1 MTNELVQLLN
11 KAKDELNKN
20 PKGQLVLPLRKEIYR
35 LMGERIEDNEG
46 HAIKTEGYFRRLK
59 LAVLCV
65 NHVLSIWEN
74 VMPNDNTPAN
84 ILKSIN
90 DYLSGKKDWDCLWEE
105 QNDFWAVLD
114 NYLCDGNDYGNSIYV
129 GHASINAV
137 MVALNDEDLGGEDY
151 INIFDEDLDPYT
163 WDTAFYA
170 SLAYSENESYDEE
183 TKIQKRREFWLWYLN
198 EGVMKAYNI

>member
-74 VMPNDNTPAN
+74 VMPNDNTPA
-84 ILKSIN
+84 
-90 DYLSGKKDWDCLWEE
+90 
-105 QNDFWAVLD
+105 
-114 NYLCDGNDYGNSIYV
+114 
-129 GHASINAV
+129 
-137 MVALNDEDLGGEDY
+137 
-151 INIFDEDLDPYT
+151 IF
-163 WDTAFYA
+163 
-170 SLAYSENESYDEE
+170 
-183 TKIQKRREFWLWYLN
+183 
-198 EGVMKAYNI
+198 

>member
-1 MTNELVQLLN
+1 
-11 KAKDELNKN
+11 
-20 PKGQLVLPLRKEIYR
+20 
-35 LMGERIEDNEG
+35 
-46 HAIKTEGYFRRLK
+46 
-59 LAVLCV
+59 
-65 NHVLSIWEN
+65 
-74 VMPNDNTPAN
+74 
-84 ILKSIN
+84 
-90 DYLSGKKDWDCLWEE
+90 
-105 QNDFWAVLD
+105 
-114 NYLCDGNDYGNSIYV
+114 
-129 GHASINAV
+129 